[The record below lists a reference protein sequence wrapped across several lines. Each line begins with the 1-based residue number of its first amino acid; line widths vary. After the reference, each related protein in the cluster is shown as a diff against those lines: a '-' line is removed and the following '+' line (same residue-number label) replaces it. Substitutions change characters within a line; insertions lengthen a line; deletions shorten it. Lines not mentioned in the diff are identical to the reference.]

1 MEKITMSKKSNLSI
15 QEAFDLFIRKCKIK
29 NLTDLSISSYEKKMV
44 HFYEFIDK
52 SEPIT
57 AVTKDTV
64 DDYILWLRE
73 NTEANDITINS
84 YLRSV
89 RAFLYFCM
97 EDKYI
102 PTFKIQLIK
111 AEKKI
116 KETYTDDELV
126 RLLEKPDVDNCSFSC
141 YKTWVFENYLLGT
154 GNRISTALD
163 LHIGDINFQSGV
175 IILRKTKNRKQQIIP
190 LSATLAEILQG
201 YLQIRGG
208 EADDYVFCNEYG
220 EQASCRTY
228 QQLVRRYNRK
238 RGVEKT
244 SCHTF
249 RHTFAKNWILNSG
262 DMFRL
267 QKILGHSDL
276 TVTKEYVNM
285 FGQDLQ
291 MDFEKFNPLDN
302 LKSRSKGTIKM

>member
-1 MEKITMSKKSNLSI
+1 MSKKSNLSI

-73 NTEANDITINS
+73 NTDANDITINS

-302 LKSRSKGTIKM
+302 LKNRNKGTIKM

>member
-97 EDKYI
+97 EDRYI

-163 LHIGDINFQSGV
+163 LHIGDINFQSSV

>member
-97 EDKYI
+97 EDRYI

-126 RLLEKPDVDNCSFSC
+126 RLLEKPDVNNCSFSC

>member
-1 MEKITMSKKSNLSI
+1 MPKKFNLSI

-97 EDKYI
+97 EDRYI

-141 YKTWVFENYLLGT
+141 HKTWVFENYLLGT

-175 IILRKTKNRKQQIIP
+175 IILRKTKNCKQQIIP

-208 EADDYVFCNEYG
+208 ESDDYVFCNEYG

-238 RGVEKT
+238 SPKLDDSDTDRIDTVGIHISKREELSKKT
-244 SCHTF
+244 RYRNSLHEF
-249 RHTFAKNWILNSG
+249 PSWI
-262 DMFRL
+262 
-267 QKILGHSDL
+267 
-276 TVTKEYVNM
+276 Y
-285 FGQDLQ
+285 
-291 MDFEKFNPLDN
+291 
-302 LKSRSKGTIKM
+302 

>member
-97 EDKYI
+97 EDRYI